1 MSALFDKLKNTFR
14 RAGNSAEKYQ
24 SAVAFAESNNPEYIE
39 DFLETKN
46 QEQKEIVQVN
56 PKLLVIGNE
65 SLFPD
70 DVVDYALDMA
80 KRMSYEIVAL
90 NSAPL
95 SCDTFKLFSSSR
107 DKICN
112 DFKSISE
119 NSAASFK
126 EKAIAAGIT
135 FSHCVKF
142 TETDAAIKE
151 VINENGPIDF
161 IVSDNPE
168 PSELRVQNDNRPR
181 REIFVYSM
189 LA

>member
-1 MSALFDKLKNTFR
+1 MAVLFNKLINTVR
-14 RAGNSAEKYQ
+14 RLTGSAEKYQ
-24 SAVAFAESNNPEYIE
+24 SAVTFAESNSPEFIE
-39 DFLETKN
+39 EFMDAKEHEQPESF
-46 QEQKEIVQVN
+46 QEN

-70 DVVDYALDMA
+70 DVVEYALDMA

-112 DFKSISE
+112 DFKEISE

-126 EKAIAAGIT
+126 ERALAAGVP

-142 TETDAAIKE
+142 TETDNAIKE
-151 VINENGPIDF
+151 VINESGPIDF

-168 PSELRVQNDNRPR
+168 PSELRPENDNRPR
-181 REIFVYSM
+181 REIFVYSL